1 MLPSMPQSRR
11 LPGSLRRRILPRA
24 AAGSILLL
32 ALLGARSAH
41 AECEV
46 QQPSIEFT
54 YPSATTES
62 VPPDAVFWVVSPA
75 GQAEA
80 WIDDVPLTP
89 LGAEGVARHQFTYP
103 VPLSEGEH
111 ELVARAGNDAR
122 RVVPFRVAAAP
133 TASASVGIDA
143 VDVYPL
149 TQGRS
154 GLVESPGYETTWCP
168 IVPLGDYCN
177 DIIPESV
184 AVIRYSIEGDAIA
197 LLAQGGWLVTPDCGM
212 FSTTTWSSDPASFRV
227 AAVLPSGVGEEITYS
242 GTIEAHEA
250 PSASPAHY
258 DGPDD
263 RCSIGFGERSP
274 SSVVSAGL
282 ALVAWIARRR
292 RLSR

>member
-1 MLPSMPQSRR
+1 MLPSMPQPCR
-11 LPGSLRRRILPRA
+11 LPGSFRRRILPRA
-24 AAGSILLL
+24 AAASVLL
-32 ALLGARSAH
+32 LLGARSAH
-41 AECEV
+41 AECPKR
-46 QQPSIEFT
+46 QPSIEFT
-54 YPSATTES
+54 FPSEATES

-75 GQAEA
+75 GEARA

-89 LGAEGVARHQFTYP
+89 LGTDLVERHQFKYP
-103 VPLSEGEH
+103 ELLSEGEH

-133 TASASVGIDA
+133 TASANVGIDA

-149 TQGRS
+149 TQGAS
-154 GLVESPGYETTWCP
+154 GWVESPGYDTTWCP

-184 AVIRYSIEGDAIA
+184 AVARYSSEGDAIA
-197 LLAQGGWLVTPDCGM
+197 LLAQGGWLVTPECGM
-212 FSTTTWSSDPASFRV
+212 FSTSTWSSDPSSFRV
-227 AAVLPSGVGEEITYS
+227 AAVLPSGVGEESTYS
-242 GTIEAHEA
+242 GTIEAHSA
-250 PSASPAHY
+250 PSAHPALY

-274 SSVVSAGL
+274 GSLASVGL
-282 ALVAWIARRR
+282 ALVAWLARRR